1 MNNRVPAFYPP
12 IPKKVKEYLRVI
24 EEIVVPQC
32 IEGETISIFTPK
44 ISSDLKPSYATMDEG
59 KFFFNIYYSKEDI
72 WEDAYYDVWHSSKDK
87 SDENLLTD
95 LATESIKS
103 LEYWE
108 K

>member
-12 IPKKVKEYLRVI
+12 VPQEVKDYLRVI

-32 IEGETISIFTPK
+32 IEGETISILTSK
-44 ISSDLKPSYATMDEG
+44 SGSALKPSYATMNEG
-59 KFFFNIYYSKEDI
+59 KFFFSIYCSKEDV
-72 WEDAYYDVWHSSKDK
+72 WEDAYYDVWYYSEDK
-87 SDENLLTD
+87 SENLLTY

>member
-12 IPKKVKEYLRVI
+12 VPQEVKEYLRVI

-44 ISSDLKPSYATMDEG
+44 IGSSALKSSYATMD
-59 KFFFNIYYSKEDI
+59 KKTFFNIYYSKEDV
-72 WEDAYYDVWHSSKDK
+72 WEDAYYDVGYLREDK
-87 SDENLLTD
+87 SNESLLSN